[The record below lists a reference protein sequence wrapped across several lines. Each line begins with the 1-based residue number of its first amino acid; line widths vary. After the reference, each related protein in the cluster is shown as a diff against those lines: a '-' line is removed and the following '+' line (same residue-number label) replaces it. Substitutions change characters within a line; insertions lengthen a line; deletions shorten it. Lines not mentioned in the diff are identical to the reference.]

1 MTTDFNTGATGARSA
16 RPLGELVGGLA
27 ADFSNLFR
35 KEIELAKTEA
45 SEKLDSVVGGVE
57 LLIAGAVIGIGAI
70 GVLFAAIVTA
80 LATLFVSWGM
90 DRTGANSLA
99 AFIVFVIAAIIA
111 WVLVARGR
119 AAVSAANLRLER
131 TTSSLARDA
140 AAVKEKL

>member
-1 MTTDFNTGATGARSA
+1 
-16 RPLGELVGGLA
+16 
-27 ADFSNLFR
+27 
-35 KEIELAKTEA
+35 
-45 SEKLDSVVGGVE
+45 
-57 LLIAGAVIGIGAI
+57 
-70 GVLFAAIVTA
+70 
-80 LATLFVSWGM
+80 M